1 VRGNRWAVVAAL
13 TMGCGGGGRPATGPE
28 AGVPDRHTVHADAS
42 RPPRLAVDS
51 GPDATKEDDEE
62 LPAEAPERDPRSEK
76 VKLKLTLTPVAT
88 GVVLWGRKKLAE
100 LKPGQMT
107 VEIERPRESGPLDL
121 LVKTTGFLPHHIRLF
136 TDRDDRLSVRLVRPD
151 DARGLLG
158 YRRPAAAPAP

>member
-1 VRGNRWAVVAAL
+1 VRGACWALVAAL
-13 TMGCGGGGRPATGPE
+13 IVGCGGPVTPAKRPD

-42 RPPRLAVDS
+42 PPPGPPVDS
-51 GPDATKEDDEE
+51 GPDATNQDDEE
-62 LPAEAPERDPRSEK
+62 LPAEPPERDPRSEK
-76 VKLKLTLTPVAT
+76 VKLKLTMTPAAT
-88 GVVLWGRKKLAE
+88 GLVLWGRKKLAE

-158 YRRPAAAPAP
+158 YHRPLTAPAP